1 MKTTLLML
9 LFVAAASPALA
20 DPHRAN
26 RAEPAMTCETV
37 RAYVSQMGLTAA
49 KAVARA
55 NGMTASQERRARQC
69 LASLGL
75 TRAAADRQHQ
85 VYWARSRS
93 TQTGKFR
100 SS

>member
-49 KAVARA
+49 KTVARA
-55 NGMTASQERRARQC
+55 NGIPRRKSAERGSAWRVGTDPRR
-69 LASLGL
+69 G
-75 TRAAADRQHQ
+75 
-85 VYWARSRS
+85 
-93 TQTGKFR
+93 
-100 SS
+100 

>member
-26 RAEPAMTCETV
+26 RAEPAMTCD
-37 RAYVSQMGLTAA
+37 R
-49 KAVARA
+49 VARA
-55 NGMTASQERRARQC
+55 QGEAVPGES
-69 LASLGL
+69 GL
-75 TRAAADRQHQ
+75 TRAAADRRDQ
-85 VYWARSRS
+85 VLFRS
-93 TQTGKFR
+93 TQPGKFR